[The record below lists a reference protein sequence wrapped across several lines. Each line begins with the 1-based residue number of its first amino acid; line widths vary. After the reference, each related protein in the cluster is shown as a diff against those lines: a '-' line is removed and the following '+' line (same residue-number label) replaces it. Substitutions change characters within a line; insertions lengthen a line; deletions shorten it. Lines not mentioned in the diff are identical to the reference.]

1 MKKDWDKS
9 KIYFDLAAKILEE
22 LNIPYDLAETY
33 FEFGLMY
40 KEKEDNERAKEYLRK
55 AADIYRRIGAVKRIE
70 ETEKALAG
78 Y

>member
-1 MKKDWDKS
+1 
-9 KIYFDLAAKILEE
+9 
-22 LNIPYDLAETY
+22 
-33 FEFGLMY
+33 MY